1 MYLCKF
7 VCDSFLLLIEVQSI
21 VDCIMIFKGH
31 GLKMGVF
38 VGGKGVDLDFDFG
51 MVSITFFLPPSPLPP
66 SPPPPPPLGSRY
78 RFYTSA
84 SLLVTQ
90 NMRPGK
96 IKNLSIEGFRDY
108 RFLGEC
114 IRPLKSIMIWSRNVI

>member
-7 VCDSFLLLIEVQSI
+7 VCDSFFLLIEVQSI

-51 MVSITFFLPPSPLPP
+51 MVSITFFLPP
-66 SPPPPPPLGSRY
+66 PPPLSVPGID
-78 RFYTSA
+78 F
-84 SLLVTQ
+84 TQ
-90 NMRPGK
+90 VHPYWLHRT
-96 IKNLSIEGFRDY
+96 
-108 RFLGEC
+108 
-114 IRPLKSIMIWSRNVI
+114 